1 MNTNCNSELTPNDG
15 YAVRVKQ
22 VVEKKEIL
30 EKQQV
35 LLLERLKSLRESLRD
50 VLNTGPEMIN
60 EKINLSVPNSCPLA
74 AYLQDRIDM
83 NSTAIEEVNYILDN
97 LEI

>member
-15 YAVRVKQ
+15 YTARIKQ
-22 VVEKKEIL
+22 VVERKDIL

-35 LLLERLKSLRESLRD
+35 LLLERLKGLRESLRD
-50 VLNTGPEMIN
+50 VLNTSPEVVD
-60 EKINLSVPNSCPLA
+60 EKSKHFQPNSCPLA
-74 AYLQDRIDM
+74 VYLQDRIDM
-83 NSTAIEEVNYILDN
+83 NSTAIEEINYILDN

>member
-15 YAVRVKQ
+15 CARRIKQ
-22 VVEKKEIL
+22 VAEKKEIL

-74 AYLQDRIDM
+74 VYLQGRIDM